1 MLGTPPPEG
10 RLARLHHWLVPTAP
24 EHDPP
29 PGRRT
34 WLLASYT
41 LRRWLVVDR
50 CSEFSASLTLQTM
63 LSVVPSMGVILVFI
77 GLLDPSFGERFVAL
91 VAHALG
97 PDPVRAD
104 QMAEALLG
112 LARNVSVDAL
122 GRWGLIIVVVLA
134 FTLFWTL
141 ERTINQIWRVTRARN
156 LIAKFTIFYTLASL
170 GPIVVFYSLAQPLLA
185 QVGSWA
191 ITPMVTSGIGLVL
204 LNRFLP
210 NQTVRWRAAL
220 VGGLLSAMLFEFGK
234 FVFGRYLTL
243 VAINTY
249 EGIYGSLA
257 ILPVFMVWA
266 YLSWMIVLLGAEA
279 SFVVH
284 HMGAVAQQGY
294 VHPNQQ
300 IDRHML
306 AAPGRI
312 AARMLLAIADNYHY
326 RPRAPAQPELDRPAE
341 NELDASSL
349 ASESRPIGLT
359 VDVLAERFDV
369 ALTALVA
376 IADRLEHAGLIVALG
391 GDQGY
396 VPGRPLEQI
405 SVVAALGLFD
415 TDARRIRADTLTE
428 LFEEVDGQQRSRIAA
443 LTFHDLVELEARRRA
458 GHDGRRTPI
467 RRPNANLAGHVDSDT
482 NL

>member
-1 MLGTPPPEG
+1 MSGSSPPRG
-10 RLARLHHWLVPTAP
+10 RIARLQHWLLPTEP

-50 CSEFSASLTLQTM
+50 CTSLSANLALQTM
-63 LSVVPSMGVILVFI
+63 LSVVPSVGVILFFI
-77 GLLDPSFGERFVAL
+77 GLLDPSFGERFVGL
-91 VAHALG
+91 IAHALG
-97 PDPVRAD
+97 PDSVRAD
-104 QMAEALLG
+104 QMAEALLA
-112 LARNVSVDAL
+112 LASNVSVDGL

-141 ERTINQIWRVTRARN
+141 ERTVNEIWRVTRARK

-191 ITPMVTSGIGLVL
+191 ITPMVTSGLALIL

-210 NQTVRWRAAL
+210 NQTVRWRAA
-220 VGGLLSAMLFEFGK
+220 VIGGVISAVLFEFGK
-234 FVFGRYLTL
+234 FAFGRYLSL
-243 VAINTY
+243 VAIHTY
-249 EGIYGSLA
+249 EGLYGSLA
-257 ILPVFMVWA
+257 ILPVFLVWA

-294 VHPNQQ
+294 VHPTQQ
-300 IDRHML
+300 INRHML

-312 AARMLLAIADNYHY
+312 ASRLLLAIADNY
-326 RPRAPAQPELDRPAE
+326 DRRV
-341 NELDASSL
+341 ELDA
-349 ASESRPIGLT
+349 ATPGEAEPRPVGLT
-359 VDVLAERFDV
+359 VDALAERFDV
-369 ALTALVA
+369 ALIALVA
-376 IADRLEHAGLIVALG
+376 ITDRLEHAGLIVALG

-405 SVVAALGLFD
+405 DLASVLGLFD
-415 TDARRIRADTLTE
+415 ADARKVRADTLTE
-428 LFEEVDGQQRSRIAA
+428 LFEEFDEQQRSRIAA
-443 LTFHDLVELEARRRA
+443 LSFRDLVQLEARRRA
-458 GHDGRRTPI
+458 GHDGRRTLI
-467 RRPNANLAGHVDSDT
+467 RRPHSGDHTST
-482 NL
+482 T